1 MTKRRLVVVGGGISG
16 LAAAHAAHR
25 AIQLAGRRADF
36 DVLLLERAADV
47 GGKASSRRD
56 GSWLV
61 EEGPTG
67 FLDNEPIVDQLA
79 EIADVQKVPAQ
90 AAAARRYVVR
100 GGRPRELKPH
110 PLAFATSGVLSP
122 LGLFRLLRERWVKP
136 LEGDVDESVYDF
148 AVRRLGKQAALR
160 LVGPMVSGVHAGD
173 PLHLSLAAAFP
184 RMREMERQH
193 GSLFKALSAKRKAAK
208 AAGTV
213 SGGPMGP
220 SGVLTSF
227 ADGLQSLPRAL
238 ARPGRFDVRTRA
250 VVEALVAGAAG
261 MWRVGLADGTS
272 FDAHALV
279 IATEGWAAAPL
290 VEPFAP
296 DASRVLAE
304 IRHPPLHVVAL
315 GFGEEALAKCPV
327 GFGALVPRDEGY
339 RMLGVLEDSH
349 VFPGRSAP
357 GTLLLRVMLGG
368 ATDPRI
374 TTLSMQEVEDIA
386 VSEVMRLF
394 GLTTPPVFRHTKPWA
409 HSIPQYTIGHRDRA
423 ATAHADLERASRRI
437 APVHL
442 AGNVFG
448 GVAFSASAATGWR
461 AGERAAQE
469 LLAAPA

>member
-1 MTKRRLVVVGGGISG
+1 MTGRRLVVVGGGISG
-16 LAAAHAAHR
+16 LAAAHAAASALER
-25 AIQLAGRRADF
+25 AGRRGDIE
-36 DVLLLERAADV
+36 VLLLERARDV
-47 GGKASSRRD
+47 GGKASSRRE
-56 GSWLV
+56 GAWLV

-67 FLDNEPIVDQLA
+67 FLDNEPILDRLA
-79 EIADVQKVPAQ
+79 TLAGLQKLPAR

-110 PLAFATSGVLSP
+110 PLAFAMSGVLSP
-122 LGLFRLLRERWVKP
+122 LGLLRLIRERWVKP
-136 LEGDVDESVYDF
+136 LEGDVDESVHDF
-148 AVRRLGKQAALR
+148 AVRRLGRQAATR

-173 PLHLSLAAAFP
+173 PRHLSLAAAFP

-193 GSLFKALSAKRKAAK
+193 GSLFKALAAKRKAAK

-238 ARPGRFDVRTRA
+238 ARAGGIEVRTHA
-250 VVEALVAGAAG
+250 EVAALVPGSEG
-261 MWRVGLADGTS
+261 LWRVGLADGTS
-272 FDAHALV
+272 LDAHAVVL
-279 IATEGWAAAPL
+279 ATEGWAAAPL
-290 VEPFAP
+290 MESFAP
-296 DASRVLAE
+296 DASRALAE

-315 GFGEEALAKCPV
+315 GFGAEALARCPV

-339 RMLGVLEDSH
+339 RMLGVLEDTH

-374 TTLSMQEVEDIA
+374 TTLSVQEVEDIA

-394 GLTTPPVFRHTKPWA
+394 GLRTPPVFRHTKPWVHA
-409 HSIPQYTIGHRDRA
+409 IPQYAIGHRDRA
-423 ATAHADLERASRRI
+423 ATAHADLERASRRV
-437 APVHL
+437 APLHL